1 MFERPLALALLAA
14 VPLAWWLHRNRSGA
28 PVVRVASLLAFH
40 AAARTTPSAAP
51 RRAIDARL
59 AMVLAAMTLLALA
72 AAGPTF
78 GAGVPAAFYVVLDK
92 SVSMTART
100 CDAEKRAEA
109 LVREAAPDASRI
121 AHDLANADG
130 TDGLPESLA
139 AHLSAARAD
148 GFPGV
153 VLVTDQDV
161 AELPGIA
168 IVGPLAGATSNVAI
182 ASAVL
187 DGDEAVVS
195 VRNYGTKDVAVKLA
209 CADVARDVAVPAGG
223 AAAARFA
230 APDRGEMATFTIT
243 SPQDDLAGDDRLVV
257 TRMGGARRV
266 SLAASKGSCPH
277 LESAL
282 RAAGVDVASNGPSDV
297 DVTYGRSI
305 AAAVR
310 RPRLVVLAPPFT
322 TSTGDARAAIGA
334 ADAPRSETLTGA
346 QVVGHGAF
354 AEVLPAPA
362 TVLAAT
368 SRLVGGD
375 AAWSA
380 EDGVIVA
387 SSSDLLVLAVDPEDP
402 RSDWHRDPSFPAFIA
417 AALDALTG
425 GPDRL
430 VPLGAIAA
438 SESDVVHE
446 PPNTSSADE
455 IRAVMRPAGAD
466 PYAVRPARWMAL
478 AAAILLGAAAFVRRA

>member
-1 MFERPLALALLAA
+1 VM
-14 VPLAWWLHRNRSGA
+14 
-28 PVVRVASLLAFH
+28 
-40 AAARTTPSAAP
+40 
-51 RRAIDARL
+51 
-59 AMVLAAMTLLALA
+59 
-72 AAGPTF
+72 
-78 GAGVPAAFYVVLDK
+78 
-92 SVSMTART
+92 
-100 CDAEKRAEA
+100 
-109 LVREAAPDASRI
+109 
-121 AHDLANADG
+121 
-130 TDGLPESLA
+130 
-139 AHLSAARAD
+139 
-148 GFPGV
+148 
-153 VLVTDQDV
+153 QDV
-161 AELPGIA
+161 A
-168 IVGPLAGATSNVAI
+168 IVGPSAGAAANVAI